1 MEEKGMMDAK
11 KGVVQ
16 MNKIDWK
23 ALLKTQTG
31 SILMI
36 VLGAVLAIYPDSASV
51 LVSAVLGWVII
62 AMGVV
67 MLVGGFLGGPDIGS
81 ILQGAFFLVIGA
93 WLHRNPLMIATL
105 LGLLLGVLALRQGW
119 NGVTRAKWIK
129 RSGGF
134 WVPGMVLAVLE
145 LIVGVR
151 LILSPMSVSRLVM
164 TIAGIVMVLC
174 GAAEL
179 AGSIKG
185 RKYIPGDSRI
195 IDADE

>member
-1 MEEKGMMDAK
+1 
-11 KGVVQ
+11 
-16 MNKIDWK
+16 MNKNGWK

-51 LVSAVLGWVII
+51 LASAVLGWVII
-62 AMGVV
+62 AVGVV
-67 MLVGGFLGGPDIGS
+67 ILVGGFLGGPDIGS
-81 ILQGAFFLVIGA
+81 ILQGAIFLVIGA
-93 WLHRNPLMIATL
+93 WLHRNPLMIASL

-119 NGVTRAKWIK
+119 HGVTRAKWIK

-151 LILSPMSVSRLVM
+151 LILSPMSVSRLVL
-164 TIAGIVMVLC
+164 TVAGIVMVLC

-179 AGSIKG
+179 AGSFRG
-185 RKYIPGDSRI
+185 RKHIPSDSRI

>member
-1 MEEKGMMDAK
+1 MDF
-11 KGVVQ
+11 
-16 MNKIDWK
+16 MPII
-23 ALLKTQTG
+23 T
-31 SILMI
+31 
-36 VLGAVLAIYPDSASV
+36 AV
-51 LVSAVLGWVII
+51 
-62 AMGVV
+62 
-67 MLVGGFLGGPDIGS
+67 
-81 ILQGAFFLVIGA
+81 
-93 WLHRNPLMIATL
+93 
-105 LGLLLGVLALRQGW
+105 LLLGVLALRQGW

-151 LILSPMSVSRLVM
+151 LILSPMSVSRLVL

-179 AGSIKG
+179 AGSIRG

>member
-1 MEEKGMMDAK
+1 MEEKGMMGER

-51 LVSAVLGWVII
+51 LASAVLGWVII
-62 AMGVV
+62 AVGVV
-67 MLVGGFLGGPDIGS
+67 ILVGGFLGGPDIGS

-105 LGLLLGVLALRQGW
+105 LGFTGYHPIRSVRYPLFPQTFRQQEQ
-119 NGVTRAKWIK
+119 
-129 RSGGF
+129 
-134 WVPGMVLAVLE
+134 AV
-145 LIVGVR
+145 
-151 LILSPMSVSRLVM
+151 
-164 TIAGIVMVLC
+164 
-174 GAAEL
+174 
-179 AGSIKG
+179 
-185 RKYIPGDSRI
+185 RK
-195 IDADE
+195 

>member
-1 MEEKGMMDAK
+1 MMDAK

-36 VLGAVLAIYPDSASV
+36 VLGLVLAIHPDSASMV
-51 LVSAVLGWVII
+51 VSAVLGWVII
-62 AMGVV
+62 AVGVV
-67 MLVGGFLGGPDIGS
+67 ILVGGFLSGPDIGS
-81 ILQGAFFLVIGA
+81 ILQGAFFLVIGS
-93 WLHRNPLMIATL
+93 WLHRHPLMIASV
-105 LGLLLGVLALRQGW
+105 LGVLLGILALRHGVQGVK
-119 NGVTRAKWIK
+119 GARRI
-129 RSGGF
+129 RYSGGM
-134 WVPGMVLAVLE
+134 WIPGMVLAVLE

-151 LILSPMSVSRLVM
+151 LILSPLSVSRLVL
-164 TIAGIVMVLC
+164 TVAGIVMVLC

-179 AGSIKG
+179 AGSARG
-185 RKYIPGDSRI
+185 RRYIPGDSRI

>member
-1 MEEKGMMDAK
+1 MK
-11 KGVVQ
+11 KL
-16 MNKIDWK
+16 DWRT
-23 ALLKTQTG
+23 LLKTQTG

-51 LVSAVLGWVII
+51 LASAVLGWLII
-62 AMGVV
+62 AVGVV
-67 MLVGGFLGGPDIGS
+67 ILVGGFLGGPDIGS

-119 NGVTRAKWIK
+119 QGVNRAKWIK

-134 WVPGMVLAVLE
+134 WIPSMVLAVLE

-151 LILSPMSVSRLVM
+151 LILSPMSVSRVVL
-164 TIAGIVMVLC
+164 TIAGVVMVLC

-179 AGSIKG
+179 AGGFRG
-185 RKYIPGDSRI
+185 RKHIPGDSHI